1 MDLAAIILAIALAVA
16 SGGAA
21 PDSTGAGAS
30 SVDAGAPS
38 QPAPEAPPEDPDC
51 RSHIIDLG

>member
-1 MDLAAIILAIALAVA
+1 MDLAAIILAIALATV
-16 SGGAA
+16 SGGAV
-21 PDSTGAGAS
+21 DSTDAGTN
-30 SVDAGAPS
+30 SVDVSAPS